1 MGAGPREQS
10 SPSLAHPSSAYKL
23 QAQVWEALLL
33 STKASR
39 MVMILGYWDI
49 RGVSE
54 GAAALGGM
62 EAHGVKNAAPWGPFV
77 LEGPLQ
83 GCLQLSPF

>member
-1 MGAGPREQS
+1 
-10 SPSLAHPSSAYKL
+10 
-23 QAQVWEALLL
+23 
-33 STKASR
+33 
-39 MVMILGYWDI
+39 MILGYWDI

-62 EAHGVKNAAPWGPFV
+62 EAHGVKNAASWGPFV